1 MKGTCVWI
9 LGLLLA
15 VAVSGGATARTA
27 LAAVVEAGA
36 GNPGSGAVG
45 TGTETASQENGAAS
59 AEAGEASQENG
70 AAGTGAEAASPG
82 NGSASPGAEVT
93 STEAGAANSGNGIRT
108 GWRQE
113 GGGWCY
119 YQEDGSRLTSALT
132 PDGYLVD
139 GEGIWKRQQLDILGQ
154 KVTTPE
160 RFVNASRMGNW
171 SGVLPA
177 LDNINR
183 SIQRSLNGKRIF
195 HVYEDGIRYCRVE
208 SGSRETELVSLV
220 RDRGS
225 DGYQICLRTDLGK
238 RNSDWTSASTYDHEV
253 FLYFCALVSN
263 RPVVLADAIYRNWQ
277 GDNGYGLSRE
287 TRVQVEDALVRYQAE
302 DGCGIYYVENAWK
315 GQE

>member
-9 LGLLLA
+9 LGFLLA

-45 TGTETASQENGAAS
+45 T
-59 AEAGEASQENG
+59 
-70 AAGTGAEAASPG
+70 
-82 NGSASPGAEVT
+82 
-93 STEAGAANSGNGIRT
+93 EAGAASSGNGIPI

-160 RFVNASRMGNW
+160 RFVNASRMGDW
-171 SGVLPA
+171 SGVLPD

-183 SIQRSLNGKRIF
+183 SIQRSLSGKRIF

-208 SGSRETELVSLV
+208 SGSRETELVSLI

-253 FLYFCALVSN
+253 FLYFCTLVSN
-263 RPVVLADAIYRNWQ
+263 RPVVLADAIYQNWQ
-277 GDNGYGLSRE
+277 GDNGYGLSGESRI
-287 TRVQVEDALVRYQAE
+287 QVGDALVRYQAE